1 MPRPPIRDQ
10 RSAHRAVEDAAVHQ
24 RAIRAVESEVQAG
37 GAAASSACR
46 QKTATKGT
54 QLRRSVRRM

>member
-10 RSAHRAVEDAAVHQ
+10 RSAHPAVEDATVRQ
-24 RAIRAVESEVQAG
+24 RVTPAVESEVQAG
-37 GAAASSACR
+37 GVATSSACR

-54 QLRRSVRRM
+54 QLRRSMRRM